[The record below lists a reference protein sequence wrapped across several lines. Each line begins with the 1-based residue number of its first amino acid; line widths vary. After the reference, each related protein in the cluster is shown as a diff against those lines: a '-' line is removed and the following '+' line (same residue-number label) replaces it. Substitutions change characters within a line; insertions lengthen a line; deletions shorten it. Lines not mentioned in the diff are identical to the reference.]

1 MTLTAKWNKCD
12 HKTSTNQPTCTDAVT
27 CTVCG
32 GTIPAPGHTWSEW
45 TPSSNNTHTRTCT
58 VDKFVERK
66 ACADP
71 DKDHKCD
78 YCGATLSQCADV
90 DKDHKCDY
98 CGKTL
103 SQCDDVDKD
112 HKCDYCGATLS
123 QCADANK
130 DHICDYCGKTI
141 SNHADANKDHIC
153 DYCGKTISNHADANK
168 DHICDYCGK
177 TISNHA
183 DANKDH
189 ICDYCGKTISNH
201 GDANKDHNCDLCGKV
216 LTVHT
221 GGTATC
227 IAPAVCEICG
237 QSYGDIDPAVHADLR
252 HIPAKAATTE
262 AVGNI
267 EYWYCA
273 GCNKYYQDAAA
284 KFQIT
289 RADTVTPQRIPHHYS
304 GPTIMVVG
312 TSYYDGGNTGL
323 TFISSAAYSGF
334 KGVQV
339 DGETLAAKSYT
350 SRENGGSQVY
360 LKPDYL
366 RSLTNGDH
374 IVTILSAE
382 GDVAA
387 VFTVSVTGVSGSKDS
402 PTTFDPGVTIYA
414 AAALV
419 SLTGLTLLPR
429 KRREDD

>member
-78 YCGATLSQCADV
+78 YCGATLSQC
-90 DKDHKCDY
+90 
-98 CGKTL
+98 
-103 SQCDDVDKD
+103 
-112 HKCDYCGATLS
+112 
-123 QCADANK
+123 
-130 DHICDYCGKTI
+130 
-141 SNHADANKDHIC
+141 
-153 DYCGKTISNHADANK
+153 ADANK

>member
-78 YCGATLSQCADV
+78 YCGATLSQCAD
-90 DKDHKCDY
+90 
-98 CGKTL
+98 
-103 SQCDDVDKD
+103 
-112 HKCDYCGATLS
+112 
-123 QCADANK
+123 ANK

-141 SNHADANKDHIC
+141 SNHADTDKNHIC
-153 DYCGKTISNHADANK
+153 DYCGKTISNHEDAD
-168 DHICDYCGK
+168 
-177 TISNHA
+177 
-183 DANKDH
+183 
-189 ICDYCGKTISNH
+189 
-201 GDANKDHNCDLCGKV
+201 KDHNCDLCGKV

-227 IAPAVCEICG
+227 IAPAVCELCG

-284 KFQIT
+284 KLQIT

-387 VFTVSVTGVSGSKDS
+387 VFTVSVPRPRARRRGTPKAS
-402 PTTFDPGVTIYA
+402 
-414 AAALV
+414 LV
-419 SLTGLTLLPR
+419 
-429 KRREDD
+429 